1 MVVQDVQ
8 EYSLTLY
15 LITHTPPVLV
25 NRYGFAN
32 DESNQ
37 SCMFIL
43 QYLIPSIFILVWRLV
58 ALKYAGKLVKEHH
71 PDDDDF
77 GRLATFWFS
86 IFMMLLHATGM
97 LFIMKHSKM
106 NSRLL

>member
-1 MVVQDVQ
+1 MQDVQ

-15 LITHTPPVLV
+15 LITHTPSVVYCHLSPTHRVGE
-25 NRYGFAN
+25 Y
-32 DESNQ
+32 
-37 SCMFIL
+37 L
-43 QYLIPSIFILVWRLV
+43 QYLIPSTILLVWRLV

-86 IFMMLLHATGM
+86 IFMMLFHATGM
-97 LFIMKHSKM
+97 LFIMKT
-106 NSRLL
+106 LEDEA